1 MTISAVLLAGGES
14 RRMRHDKATVLFR
27 DRPLWQTQ
35 LDLLH
40 KLRPEQ
46 ILVSAQIDPRW
57 RPADV
62 GFVADAPPS
71 RGPLS
76 GIAATLSRI
85 ASEHLLV
92 LAIDTPFMSETYLR
106 KLCGQV
112 RSGRGV
118 VPMLQ
123 KRAEPL
129 AAIYPREAAPEF
141 GQACSGKNFSLQPLV
156 RDLIALGKLRAI
168 EVLPEERSLFGNLNE
183 PSDLMDA

>member
-1 MTISAVLLAGGES
+1 MISAVLLAGGES
-14 RRMRHDKATVLFR
+14 RRMGQDKATMLFR
-27 DRPLWQTQ
+27 DRPLWQAQ

-40 KLRPEQ
+40 KLQPEQ

-57 RPADV
+57 RPSEV
-62 GFVADAPPS
+62 GFVADALPS

-85 ASEHLLV
+85 KSEHLLV
-92 LAIDTPFMSETYLR
+92 LAVDTPLMTETYLR

-118 VPMLQ
+118 VPMLEN
-123 KRAEPL
+123 RAEPL
-129 AAIYPREAAPEF
+129 VAIYPREAAPEF
-141 GQACSGKNFSLQPLV
+141 AQARSGNNFSLQPLV

-168 EVLPEERSLFGNLNE
+168 EVLPKERSLFGNLNE
-183 PSDLMDA
+183 PSDVTDA